1 MSIKLLKD
9 QLKKLREEHS
19 GKPLARMTED
29 ELKNEVEHHE
39 VGCKTRAL
47 KKSRLDALAKARE
60 VRAAPKKEKEVEV
73 KVPLLKK
80 DKPELSAL
88 EKEVVAKIK
97 KGLISVD

>member
-60 VRAAPKKEKEVEV
+60 VRAAQKEKEVEV